1 MTTTTIRQ
9 LVETAVDHAKNL
21 GNYLLFIIDIIR
33 SIPSRTYI
41 YHILIFFGVGEV
53 TIAQQQSVHNISGH
67 SAATAKKDYIIPLRT
82 TIEDA
87 RRQDAAAAKEVM
99 TLVTGFVDK
108 PGAES
113 ARPRVIVDTYEV
125 RR

>member
-1 MTTTTIRQ
+1 MQSCFNYVINNFGPCLNSYIQ
-9 LVETAVDHAKNL
+9 LLVQHHRRE
-21 GNYLLFIIDIIR
+21 
-33 SIPSRTYI
+33 
-41 YHILIFFGVGEV
+41 
-53 TIAQQQSVHNISGH
+53 
-67 SAATAKKDYIIPLRT
+67 
-82 TIEDA
+82 A